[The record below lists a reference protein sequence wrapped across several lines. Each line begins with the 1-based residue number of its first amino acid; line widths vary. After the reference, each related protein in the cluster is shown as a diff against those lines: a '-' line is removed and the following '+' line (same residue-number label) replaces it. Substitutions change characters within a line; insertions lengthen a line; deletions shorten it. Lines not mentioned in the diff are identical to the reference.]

1 MKISASS
8 LNASTWTKV
17 LETFCLKEKHWWCQ
31 NLNQTLTVIRSA
43 KMRENEVRHLTHLL
57 LFTSLC
63 FQGKDWSHCRSVW
76 SPPAELLPRL

>member
-1 MKISASS
+1 MKIPASS

-43 KMRENEVRHLTHLL
+43 KMRENE
-57 LFTSLC
+57 
-63 FQGKDWSHCRSVW
+63 GKDWSQHSPSWPLYCRSVW

>member
-43 KMRENEVRHLTHLL
+43 KMRENEVRHL
-57 LFTSLC
+57 SGDS
-63 FQGKDWSHCRSVW
+63 GKDGFLLWTMLRSV
-76 SPPAELLPRL
+76 SKGR